1 MTDVDRIRS
10 VIEQYP
16 KLLTSGDYE
25 AIVALYHE
33 DATIEDPVGS
43 TPLVGREAICGFYK
57 ASAGQVTMKLTGPVR
72 VAGSEGAAP
81 LRVLVGPEGQRQ
93 ALDIIDTMTFDEDG
107 LITSMRAFWSA
118 DSLRPATDDD

>member
-43 TPLVGREAICGFYK
+43 TPLVGREAIRGFYK
-57 ASAGQVTMKLTGPVR
+57 SSAGQVTMKLTGPVR
-72 VAGSEGAAP
+72 VAGGEGAAP
-81 LRVLVGPEGQRQ
+81 LRVLLGPEGQRQ